1 MALPSRSALQLS
13 GIAAD
18 GDYTQAEIDMVRNMV
33 NAGEATIDEV
43 AQNFG
48 VTPNYAAA
56 ALGLP
61 MDNIAIENINNQSAQ
76 EVMKSIPPTGN
87 YTTEQVETITG
98 LINAGK
104 LNVSDV
110 ASHFKVDDSYV
121 MEVITE
127 IPKETYEK
135 GNFTPDQTKKLE
147 SLVVAGVATAP
158 QVAKYFDAPVPEVT
172 DYLKNNTG
180 LSEEQIVDSIISDVA
195 ADSDYNMSDAE
206 KVKKQIDD
214 GNITVAQAANQFKVS
229 EDDINRVMAEM
240 NGTGGVVDGGGTVIS
255 DPLDQTSIN
264 TGTNLSS
271 GADLSGGVS
280 DITYGRDGD
289 NIPTGLTGS
298 ETALTGSASD
308 ALNLLNTIN
317 QAGRTDLTGQV
328 QVGLND
334 LAAGAATARQDITT
348 GVEQGLGRLDTGIE
362 TARGDL
368 SGALQQAQGQLAS
381 GIGQARGDISTGS
394 EEAYNRLVAGLGQGR
409 TDLTAGF
416 GGAADAIRAAQAQAT
431 GQIQQGTTQG
441 LEAFNQG
448 IGQGRQ
454 DITGA
459 FGRAEGMFDP
469 YREAGTTALQ
479 QQLALSGALGQDAF
493 NQAYQESPQMAF
505 LREQGMRA
513 NLAGSAATGGLGGGN
528 VQKEL
533 QRFGQGLASQGLQQ
547 QIANL
552 GALSG
557 QGLGASGS
565 AANIATSG
573 GQNLANLAQQQ
584 GLTNLQALQA
594 QGQNLAG
601 ITTGAGQN
609 LANISQ
615 GRGQAL
621 AGLSQ
626 LQGTAGADISQNRG
640 QNLAQLAQAL
650 GTGSAGM
657 TQATGAN
664 LSNLAQQQGISGL
677 NTYMT
682 QGQNLGRIAE
692 NLGVNQLNTRV
703 GLGSN
708 LANYGLSTGLP
719 AASTVSN
726 LGINLAQGRTQAGRD
741 LADQAGNVARLLGG
755 IQQGQATNLS
765 NLTQGQMNYLNSL
778 TNNAAA
784 AEAMAQ
790 QGYSGNQA
798 NLLTGTGSTMLGI
811 GNVPSFVP
819 DYGNMVGNAF
829 NAAGAGYQMFGNQNT
844 NQNTGQQPTGYG
856 TNMNIGGYFP
866 QGYFNQTPQTGM
878 NYNPVLYASQNLQ
891 GLS

>member
-1 MALPSRSALQLS
+1 MAINPLA
-13 GIAAD
+13 GIAVD
-18 GDYTQAEIDMVRNMV
+18 NDYSQAEIDQVRGLV
-33 NAGEATIDEV
+33 QSGATSIAEV

-48 VTPNYAAA
+48 VTPNYVAA

-61 MDNIAIENINNQSAQ
+61 MDNMAIENINNQSAQ
-76 EVMKSIPPTGN
+76 EIMKSIPPTGN
-87 YTTEQVETITG
+87 YTTEQVETITNLMNG
-98 LINAGK
+98 GQ

-110 ASHFKVDDSYV
+110 ASHFKVDDNYV
-121 MEVITE
+121 MEVISGV
-127 IPKETYEK
+127 PKETYAK
-135 GNFTPDQTKKLE
+135 GNFTPEQTKKLE
-147 SLVVAGVATAP
+147 SLIVAGVATAP
-158 QVAKYFDAPVPEVT
+158 QVANYFDAPVTDVT

-195 ADSDYNMSDAE
+195 ADSDYNMTDAE
-206 KVKKQIDD
+206 RVKKQIDA
-214 GNITVAQAANQFKVS
+214 GNITVAQAARQFKVS
-229 EDDINRVMAEM
+229 EDDVNRVMAEM
-240 NGTGGVVDGGGTVIS
+240 NGTGGTVIS
-255 DPLDQTSIN
+255 DPLKQTSTN
-264 TGTNLSS
+264 TGTNIST
-271 GADLSGGVS
+271 GADLTLGGA
-280 DITYGRDGD
+280 DLTYGRDGD

-317 QAGRTDLTGQV
+317 QAGRIDLSGQV
-328 QVGLND
+328 QIGLND
-334 LAAGAATARQDITT
+334 LAAGAATARGDITT
-348 GVEQGLGRLDTGIE
+348 GVTEGLNRLDTGIA

-368 SGALQQAQGQLAS
+368 SSALEQAQRQLAS

-394 EEAYNRLVAGLGQGR
+394 TEAYNRLVAGLGQGR
-409 TDLTAGF
+409 TDITAGF

-448 IGQGRQ
+448 IDQGRQ

-459 FGRAEGMFDP
+459 FGRAEVMFDP

-533 QRFGQGLASQGLQQ
+533 QRFGQGLSSQGLQQ

-557 QGLGASGS
+557 QGLGATGS

-594 QGQNLAG
+594 QGQNLAN

-626 LQGTAGADISQNRG
+626 LQGTAGADISQARG

-664 LSNLAQQQGISGL
+664 LSNLAQQQGMSGL

-682 QGQNLGRIAE
+682 QGQNLANIAS

-726 LGINLAQGRTQAGRD
+726 LGVNLAQGRTQAGRD
-741 LADQAGNVARLLGG
+741 LANQVGSVAQLLGG

-765 NLTQGQMNYLNSL
+765 NLTQGQMNYINSL
-778 TNNAAA
+778 NANAAA

-829 NAAGAGYQMFGNQNT
+829 NAAGAGYNLFKDQNT

-866 QGYFNQTPQTGM
+866 QGYFNQNQYPTS
-878 NYNPVLYASQNLQ
+878 YNPALYASQNLK